1 MCNIIKICNI
11 FKESMVID
19 MRKKKNGGLLGTMM
33 ILGTAT
39 AAAAVAY
46 KLKQST
52 KEDIANNFDEYMDNA
67 TKSDNKEPKGF
78 NIKDIIGRVRQ
89 NIKDEVSKQDEGFNN
104 KPHKTTMMYRKNRVY
119 NKPVKGIRGQKGI

>member
-1 MCNIIKICNI
+1 MCNIIKIFNI
-11 FKESMVID
+11 FKGSMVKD
-19 MRKKKNGGLLGTMM
+19 MGKKKNGGLLGTMM

-46 KLKQST
+46 KLKEST

-67 TKSDNKEPKGF
+67 IKSDNKETKGF

-89 NIKDEVSKQDEGFNN
+89 NIKDEDSKQDESFND
-104 KPHKTTMMYRKNRVY
+104 KPYKTTMRYRKNRVY
-119 NKPVKGIRGQKGI
+119 NKHVKGIRGQKGI